1 VGLSL
6 LLVVFFSAAGDN
18 RADASIAAAASQD
31 RRMTYPLGEI
41 ASYARTP
48 VGRRKLIVKLRGRTW
63 PVMRALG
70 TLYRRTWLRPLRLI
84 AVSGSF
90 GKSSAVQLIVAALD
104 LPLTDRIRNR
114 NNGLWTVQ
122 RDLLATRRREKLA
135 VFEVGIDRCGQ
146 MVPQARALQPDVA
159 VITAVGGEH
168 LENMGS
174 IEAIAFEKSRLVH
187 GLRPTG
193 IAVLNGDDA
202 RVRAMAEVA
211 PGEVWTFGL
220 GPENDA
226 RAVDVADDW
235 PNGSRFTAVVRG
247 ERVDVRLP
255 LIGHH
260 TIRLAVAALAVAKIA
275 GVPLDAAAA
284 RLATMSRVGR
294 RLDTLSLANGVTLLC
309 DHEKNSIESLTVA
322 LEALAQAPGRKVL
335 VVSAIRAATEDMAPL
350 FEKAAALFAR
360 TVDEAVVIGPGVER
374 LIEPVRATGFPA
386 GRIHQTAPGILDAI
400 TTVQGVLRPGDTV
413 LLKGRIPQKLDRLI
427 LALQGRKVVCNLEV
441 CETPGWYCESCA
453 MLETGFADR
462 VRLG

>member
-1 VGLSL
+1 LSP
-6 LLVVFFSAAGDN
+6 LLVVFVAAAGDN
-18 RADASIAAAASQD
+18 RGVACIAAATLPD
-31 RRMTYPLGEI
+31 RRMTYSLGEI
-41 ASYARTP
+41 AAYARTP
-48 VGRRKLIVKLRGRTW
+48 VGRGRLIVKLRGRTW

-70 TLYRRTWLRPLRLI
+70 ALYRRTWLHELRLI
-84 AVSGSF
+84 AVTGSF
-90 GKSSAVQLIVAALD
+90 GKSSAVQLLVAALG
-104 LPLTDRIRNR
+104 LPLSERILSKK
-114 NNGLWTVQ
+114 NGLWTVQ
-122 RDLLATRRREKLA
+122 RDLLATKRGEKLA

-146 MVPQARALQPDVA
+146 MGSQTRALQPDVA
-159 VITAVGGEH
+159 VVTAVGGEH
-168 LENMGS
+168 LETMGS
-174 IEAIAFEKSRLVH
+174 IETIAFEKSRLVN

-193 IAVLNGDDA
+193 IAVLNGDDT
-202 RVRAMAEVA
+202 RVRAMAGVA

-226 RAVDVADDW
+226 RAVDIANDW
-235 PNGSRFTAVVRG
+235 PSGSRFTALVRG

-260 TIRLAVAALAVAKIA
+260 TIRLAMAALAVAKIA
-275 GVPLDAAAA
+275 GVPLEAAAA
-284 RLATMSRVGR
+284 RLAAMPRIGR

-350 FEKAAALFAR
+350 FEKAAGLFAH

-374 LIEPVRATGFPA
+374 LIDPVRARGFPA
-386 GRIHQTAPGILDAI
+386 ERIHQTAPGIQDAI
-400 TTVQGVLRPGDTV
+400 GAVRRLLRPGDTV
-413 LLKGRIPQKLDRLI
+413 LLKGRIAQKLDRLI

-462 VRLG
+462 VSLG